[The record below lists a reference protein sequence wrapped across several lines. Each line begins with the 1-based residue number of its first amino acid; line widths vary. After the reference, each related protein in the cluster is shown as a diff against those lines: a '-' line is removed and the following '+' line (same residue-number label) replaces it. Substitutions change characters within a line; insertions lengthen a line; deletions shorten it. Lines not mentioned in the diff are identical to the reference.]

1 MTKSTY
7 VWRRQDDGDWI
18 AVPIANLN
26 KGEVSEDELD
36 YQLGEIVYKDNLF
49 VHKRVETGFM
59 PKEYLEELFIGKKKK
74 IDKN

>member
-1 MTKSTY
+1 MP
-7 VWRRQDDGDWI
+7 I
-18 AVPIANLN
+18 PIANLN
-26 KGEVSEDELD
+26 KDEFSESELD
-36 YQLGEIVYKDNLF
+36 YQLGVVVNEDNLF